1 MTPYYY
7 PLELSDLS
15 WNLAAIPLQIHD
27 NESELMRSW
36 VNVTINLDRMERY
49 VLAGE
54 SRGDIDDGR
63 KGRRLLIL
71 AFTALIQAE
80 VTLGL
85 SGTFK
90 LEPDSS

>member
-1 MTPYYY
+1 MLPYYY

-15 WNLAAIPLQIHD
+15 YDLAAIPKQIHD

-54 SRGDIDDGR
+54 LSRPFASDVSM
-63 KGRRLLIL
+63 LIL
-71 AFTALIQAE
+71 
-80 VTLGL
+80 GL
-85 SGTFK
+85 
-90 LEPDSS
+90 